1 MHAVV
6 LLGAVPQHKRATGGG
21 REAGAVSAG
30 NVRRH
35 PGREPAG
42 RGLPAHCRVP

>member
-1 MHAVV
+1 METPSPPDEVQSNVSPSYH
-6 LLGAVPQHKRATGGG
+6 LLKP
-21 REAGAVSAG
+21 G

-42 RGLPAHCRVP
+42 GRLRAPC